1 MAKLETSVLASV
13 VPSVAIAKDV
23 RVHPM
28 RRGYTRIAYLLMAPA
43 LFFFTLFLILPML
56 GTVIISFTD
65 WTGINFATMKFNGLD
80 NFIAMAHDPF
90 FWTALRDSFLFVVF
104 SLTLEV
110 GLALIVALLLESNV
124 RFSGWFRGIYFVPS
138 VLSLVVIGLLFGFI
152 LDPTIGIVDIL
163 LRRVGL
169 NSPAFGWLGTPGVNI
184 YVVIAA
190 HIWRQFGFTMFLL
203 IAGLQAV
210 PRELQEAARL
220 DGATPWNL
228 TTRITIPL
236 IRDVLVVAALLT
248 TVSAMRVFDLVYVM
262 TQGGPYHASETVVT
276 YVYDLGLGTGRTQ
289 QGYAT
294 AIAFVLMLLIMGI
307 SGLQLG
313 LTRSRKDSL

>member
-1 MAKLETSVLASV
+1 MSGLESSD
-13 VPSVAIAKDV
+13 VAGVIPGATEGKH
-23 RVHPM
+23 VHVNPLH
-28 RRGYTRIAYLLMAPA
+28 RGYTRFAYILMAPA
-43 LFFFTLFLILPML
+43 LFFYTLFLILPML
-56 GTVIISFTD
+56 GTVVISFTD
-65 WTGINFATMKFNGLD
+65 WTGINFATMRFNGLE
-80 NFIAMAHDPF
+80 NFRAMANDPF
-90 FWTALRDSFLFVVF
+90 FWKALKDSFLFVAF
-104 SLTLEV
+104 SLTLEL
-110 GLALIVALLLESNV
+110 GLALIVALLLESGI
-124 RFSGWFRGIYFVPS
+124 RLSGWFRGIYFVPS
-138 VLSLVVIGLLFGFI
+138 VLSLVVIGLLFSFI

-220 DGATPWNL
+220 DGATPWQL
-228 TTRITIPL
+228 TTRVTIPL

-248 TVSAMRVFDLVYVM
+248 SVSAMRVFDLVYVM

-294 AIAFVLMLLIMGI
+294 AIAFVLMLLIMGM
-307 SGLQLG
+307 SGLQLW
-313 LTRSRKDSL
+313 LTRAGKDS